1 MTRAS
6 DHDRVEMDDPEEL
19 TGRGLLDDGPDERG
33 GIPELLRRVMTVGFS
48 GLFTT
53 EAAIRGAL
61 GDTLPREWVDFIAE
75 QSERTRDEFITRL
88 VHEFARVLES
98 VDVVGLAE
106 QLLEGR
112 SVEVKAEIRLRP
124 RKSEP
129 RSAGDPDA
137 ETRPD
142 EAGGRHGQ
150 S

>member
-1 MTRAS
+1 MG
-6 DHDRVEMDDPEEL
+6 DPEEQ

-112 SVEVKAEIRLRP
+112 SVEINAEIRLRP
-124 RKSEP
+124 RESEP
-129 RSAGDPDA
+129 RPAGDPDA
-137 ETRPD
+137 AAQPA
-142 EAGGRHGQ
+142 EAGGRRGQ
-150 S
+150 P